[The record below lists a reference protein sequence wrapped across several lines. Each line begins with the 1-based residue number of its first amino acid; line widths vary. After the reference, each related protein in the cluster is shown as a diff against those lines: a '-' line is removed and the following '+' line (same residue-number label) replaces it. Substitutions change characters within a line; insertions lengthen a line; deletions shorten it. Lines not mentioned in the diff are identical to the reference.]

1 LHYGAKHGELAGFTR
16 GGSVRSAECIPL
28 GALPPYLLV
37 TGGHDMKLA
46 ESILAVAT
54 AVLMLAPMAP
64 AQKDLS
70 TSGIRF
76 WVERADAI
84 RMPETY
90 DADNYFNSYQ
100 LGTNSFRGFTANGC
114 HGSSYKPNC
123 TQAIDGTAV
132 WDATATDPSSSYH
145 EDVLYGQLNNNPLV
159 SWAMCG
165 QWLNSTISY
174 NGVLYGF
181 SHGEN
186 PSTTDLS
193 AKKCSDSSTHH
204 KTMTLFTSADSGL
217 TWDHTSPTLII
228 DSTDN
233 NTGTTGE
240 SGEGDCNVIPGTT
253 YAYLFCR
260 HPSNTASDGTRFDTT
275 GLARAPLSNLTSF
288 VKYDSGWG
296 SQPGVNGQ
304 DSDIPG
310 YLNDGTDA
318 PSSILGTSA
327 TYWKDKGWVMLLGV
341 SDSKFNG
348 VKISFTGLS
357 NLGTNTVQFT
367 TFRYPLMGDEGYYF
381 KSNPTRNAYLYP
393 AALNLLDGTRSF
405 DLTQKGQF
413 ELVYGFVPHYN
424 TLEQRI
430 LAMRSVTVTTSST
443 AQDPQVL
450 VALTTRLDT
459 SFNQRYSSTQPV
471 EYGAEPYSPVSFS
484 DVEIDTVG
492 YLPQFFTTSP
502 LFPASPTS
510 QGQTLTKIVE
520 CTSTA
525 PWPSGHPDHL
535 ITTTGCDASYYEDTV
550 AGYSYPNQ
558 PATGNSVQIYRCTS
572 TANGTHWVSA
582 SNTCEVNGVSLG
594 KSEKSLGWIL
604 TK

>member
-1 LHYGAKHGELAGFTR
+1 
-16 GGSVRSAECIPL
+16 
-28 GALPPYLLV
+28 
-37 TGGHDMKLA
+37 MKLA
-46 ESILAVAT
+46 GRIFAVAT
-54 AVLMLAPMAP
+54 AVLVLAPMAP
-64 AQKDLS
+64 AQKDLA

-114 HGSSYKPNC
+114 HGSTYKPNC

-132 WDATATDPSSSYH
+132 WDVTATDPGSKYH
-145 EDVLYGQLNNNPLV
+145 ESVLYGQLNGIPEA

-165 QWLNSTISY
+165 QWLNSTISSG
-174 NGVLYGF
+174 GVLYGF

-186 PSTTDLS
+186 PSSADLS
-193 AKKCSDSSTHH
+193 SKTCGNSSTHH
-204 KTMTLFTSADSGL
+204 KTMTLFTSTDSGL

-233 NTGTTGE
+233 VSGSSGE
-240 SGEGDCNVIPGTT
+240 SGEGDCNIIPGTT

-260 HPSNTASDGTRFDTT
+260 HPSNTSSDPSRFDTT
-275 GLARAPLSNLTSF
+275 ALARAPLSNLTSF

-310 YLNDGTDA
+310 YLNDGTDTV
-318 PSSILGTSA
+318 SYKLGTSA

-341 SDSKFNG
+341 SDSSFNG
-348 VKISFTGLS
+348 IKMSFTGIS
-357 NLGTNTVQFT
+357 NLGTNSVQFT

-381 KSNPTRNAYLYP
+381 VSKPTHNAYLYP

-424 TLEQRI
+424 TLAQRI

-459 SFNQRYSSTQPV
+459 NFNQRYSSTQPV
-471 EYGAEPYSPVSFS
+471 EYGLDADHSEPVGSFS
-484 DVEIDTVG
+484 QIEVDTVG

-502 LFPASPTS
+502 LFPSTPTS
-510 QGQTLTKIVE
+510 QGQTLTKLVE
-520 CTSTA
+520 CTSST
-525 PWPSGHPDHL
+525 PWPDGHPDHMV
-535 ITTTGCDASYYEDTV
+535 TTSQCDNTTQWIEDTT
-550 AGYSYPNQ
+550 AGYSYPSK
-558 PATGNSVQIYRCTS
+558 PATGNSVQIYRCSS
-572 TANGTHWVSA
+572 TANGTHWVST
-582 SNTCEVNGVSLG
+582 SSTCAVNGVSLG
-594 KSEKSLGWIL
+594 TSEKSLGWIV

>member
-1 LHYGAKHGELAGFTR
+1 MKTR
-16 GGSVRSAECIPL
+16 AS
-28 GALPPYLLV
+28 LLTLLSTLFFLTTV
-37 TGGHDMKLA
+37 VH
-46 ESILAVAT
+46 
-54 AVLMLAPMAP
+54 
-64 AQKDLS
+64 AQKDLT

-123 TQAIDGTAV
+123 THAIDGTAV
-132 WDATATDPSSSYH
+132 WDVTTTDPSSSYH
-145 EDVLYGQLNNNPLV
+145 ENVLYGQLNGTPQA

-165 QWLNSTISY
+165 QWLNSTISS

-186 PSTTDLS
+186 PSATDLPS
-193 AKKCSDSSTHH
+193 KYCGHSSTHH
-204 KTMTLFTSADSGL
+204 KTMTLFTSNDSGL
-217 TWDHTSPTLII
+217 TWNTNPVLII

-233 NTGTTGE
+233 NSGSSGE
-240 SGEGDCNVIPGTT
+240 SGEGDCNIIPGTT

-260 HPSNTASDGTRFDTT
+260 HPSNTSSDPSRFDTT
-275 GLARAPLSNLTSF
+275 GLARAPLSDLTSF
-288 VKYDSGWG
+288 VKYDNGWG

-318 PSSILGTSA
+318 VSYKLGTSA

-341 SDSKFNG
+341 SDSNFNG
-348 VKISFTGLS
+348 IKMSFTGLS
-357 NLGTNTVQFT
+357 NLGTNNVQFT
-367 TFRYPLMGDEGYYF
+367 TFPYPLMGDEGYF
-381 KSNPTRNAYLYP
+381 FASNPTHNAYLYP

-413 ELVYGFVPHYN
+413 EFAYGFVPHYN

-430 LAMRSVTVTTSST
+430 LAMRSVTVATSST
-443 AQDPQVL
+443 PQDPQVL
-450 VALTTRLDT
+450 VALTTRYD
-459 SFNQRYSSTQPV
+459 SNFNQRYSSTQPV
-471 EYGAEPYSPVSFS
+471 EYGVEPYNPVSFS
-484 DVEIDTVG
+484 QVEVDTVG
-492 YLPQFFTTSP
+492 YLPQFFS
-502 LFPASPTS
+502 ANPTS

-525 PWPSGHPDHL
+525 PWPAGHPDHL
-535 ITTTGCDASYYEDTV
+535 VTTNSCDNQYYEDTT
-550 AGYSYPNQ
+550 AGYSYPSK
-558 PATGNSVQIYRCTS
+558 PATGNSVQIYRCSS
-572 TANGTHWVSA
+572 TANGTHWVST
-582 SNTCEVNGVSLG
+582 SSSCEVNGVSLG
-594 KSEKSLGWIL
+594 TVEKSLGWIL

>member
-1 LHYGAKHGELAGFTR
+1 MRCCLTLF
-16 GGSVRSAECIPL
+16 
-28 GALPPYLLV
+28 V
-37 TGGHDMKLA
+37 TEGTKMKLA
-46 ESILAVAT
+46 GSILAVVT
-54 AVLMLAPMAP
+54 AVLVFAPMAP
-64 AQKDLS
+64 AQKDLGTS
-70 TSGIRF
+70 TIRF

-114 HGSSYKPNC
+114 HGSTDKPNC

-132 WDATATDPSSSYH
+132 WDVTATDPGSSYH
-145 EDVLYGQLNNNPLV
+145 ENVLYGQSNGTPMA

-165 QWLNSTISY
+165 QWLNSTISQ

-186 PSTTDLS
+186 PSTADLPS
-193 AKKCSDSSTHH
+193 KTCGHSSTHH
-204 KTMTLFTSADSGL
+204 KTMSLFTSTDSGL
-217 TWDHTSPTLII
+217 TWATPTLII

-233 NTGTTGE
+233 VSGSSGE
-240 SGEGDCNVIPGTT
+240 SGEGDCNIIPGTT

-260 HPSNTASDGTRFDTT
+260 HPSNTSSDPSRFDTT

-288 VKYDSGWG
+288 VKYDNGWG
-296 SQPGVNGQ
+296 TQPGVNGA

-318 PSSILGTSA
+318 LSHKLGTSA

-341 SDSKFNG
+341 SDSNFNG
-348 VKISFTGLS
+348 IKLSFTGLS
-357 NLGTNTVQFT
+357 NLGTNSVQFT
-367 TFRYPLMGDEGYYF
+367 TFPYPLMGDDGYF
-381 KSNPTRNAYLYP
+381 FASNPAHNAYLYP
-393 AALNLLDGTRSF
+393 AAVNLLDGTRSF
-405 DLTQKGQF
+405 DLTQKAQF
-413 ELVYGFVPHYN
+413 EFVYGFVPHYN
-424 TLEQRI
+424 TLGQRI
-430 LAMRSVTVTTSST
+430 LAMRSVTVNTSST

-459 SFNQRYSSTQPV
+459 NFNQRYSSTQPV
-471 EYGAEPYSPVSFS
+471 EYGVEPYSPVSFS
-484 DVEIDTVG
+484 QVEVDTVG
-492 YLPQFFTTSP
+492 YLPQFFSTT
-502 LFPASPTS
+502 PTS

-525 PWPSGHPDHL
+525 PWPAGHPDHL
-535 ITTTGCDASYYEDTV
+535 MTTGSCDANYYEDTT
-550 AGYSYPNQ
+550 AGYSYPSK
-558 PATGNSVQIYRCTS
+558 PATGNSVQIYRCSS
-572 TANGTHWVSA
+572 TANGTHWVS
-582 SNTCEVNGVSLG
+582 SSSTCQVNGVSIG
-594 KSEKSLGWIL
+594 TAEKSLGWIL

>member
-1 LHYGAKHGELAGFTR
+1 
-16 GGSVRSAECIPL
+16 
-28 GALPPYLLV
+28 
-37 TGGHDMKLA
+37 MKLA
-46 ESILAVAT
+46 GSILAVAT
-54 AVLMLAPMAP
+54 AVLMLAPIAP

-100 LGTNSFRGFTANGC
+100 PGTNSFRGFTANGC
-114 HGSSYKPNC
+114 HDSDHKPNC

-132 WDATATDPSSSYH
+132 WDATATYPSSSYH
-145 EDVLYGQLNNNPLV
+145 EDVLYGQLNSNPLV

-193 AKKCSDSSTHH
+193 ATKTCGDSSTHH
-204 KTMTLFTSADSGL
+204 KTMTLFTSTNSGL

-233 NTGTTGE
+233 SSGPSGE
-240 SGEGDCNVIPGTT
+240 SGEGDCNIIPGTT
-253 YAYLFCR
+253 YAYMFCR
-260 HPSNTASDGTRFDTT
+260 HPSNTTSDGSRFDTT
-275 GLARAPLSNLTSF
+275 GLARAALSNLTSF
-288 VKYDSGWG
+288 VKYDNGWG

-318 PSSILGTSA
+318 VSYKLGTSA

-341 SDSKFNG
+341 SDSSFNG
-348 VKISFTGLS
+348 IKMSFTALS
-357 NLGTNTVQFT
+357 NLGTNDVQFT
-367 TFRYPLMGDEGYYF
+367 TFPYPLMGDEGYYF
-381 KSNPTRNAYLYP
+381 ASNPTRNAYLYP

-405 DLTQKGQF
+405 DLTQKAQF

-430 LAMRSVTVTTSST
+430 LAMRSVTVSTSST

-450 VALTTRLDT
+450 VALTTRFDS

-471 EYGAEPYSPVSFS
+471 EYGVEPFSPVSFS
-484 DVEIDTVG
+484 QIEVDTVG
-492 YLPQFFTTSP
+492 YLPQFFSGTNP
-502 LFPASPTS
+502 PMS

-525 PWPSGHPDHL
+525 PWPAGHPDHL
-535 ITTTGCDASYYEDTV
+535 ITTSSCDSNYYEDTV
-550 AGYSYPNQ
+550 AGYSYPSK
-558 PATGNSVQIYRCTS
+558 PATGNSVEIYRCS
-572 TANGTHWVSA
+572 GNANSTHWVST
-582 SNTCEVNGVSLG
+582 SNTCVVSGVSIG
-594 KSEKSLGWIL
+594 KSEKSLGWII

>member
-1 LHYGAKHGELAGFTR
+1 MKVTARLLALSTM
-16 GGSVRSAECIPL
+16 
-28 GALPPYLLV
+28 LLLL
-37 TGGHDMKLA
+37 TPIDF
-46 ESILAVAT
+46 
-54 AVLMLAPMAP
+54 

-114 HGSSYKPNC
+114 HGSTDKPNC

-132 WDATATDPSSSYH
+132 WDATAADPSSSYH
-145 EDVLYGQLNNNPLV
+145 ENVLYGQSNGTPMV

-165 QWLNSTISY
+165 QWLNSTISS

-186 PSTTDLS
+186 PSAADLPS
-193 AKKCSDSSTHH
+193 KYCGNSSTHH
-204 KTMTLFTSADSGL
+204 KTMTLFTSTDSGL
-217 TWDHTSPTLII
+217 TWEHTSPVLII

-233 NTGTTGE
+233 SSGTSGE
-240 SGEGDCNVIPGTT
+240 SGEGDCNVISGTT
-253 YAYLFCR
+253 YAYMFCR
-260 HPSNTASDGTRFDTT
+260 HPSNTTSDPSRFDTT
-275 GLARAPLSNLTSF
+275 GLARAPLSNLANF
-288 VKYDSGWG
+288 IKYDNGWG

-304 DSDIPG
+304 DSDLVG

-318 PSSILGTSA
+318 TSSILGTSA

-348 VKISFTGLS
+348 VKLSFTGLS
-357 NLGTNTVQFT
+357 NLGTNSVQFT
-367 TFRYPLMGDEGYYF
+367 TFAYPLMGDDGYYF
-381 KSNPTRNAYLYP
+381 ASNPTHNAYLYP

-413 ELVYGFVPHYN
+413 EFVYGFVPHYN

-450 VALTTRLDT
+450 VALTTRYDST
-459 SFNQRYSSTQPV
+459 FNQRYSSTQPV
-471 EYGAEPYSPVSFS
+471 EYGVEPYSPVSFS
-484 DVEIDTVG
+484 EIEVDTVG
-492 YLPQFFTTSP
+492 YLPQFFPGSSAP
-502 LFPASPTS
+502 VS
-510 QGQTLTKIVE
+510 QGQTLTRIVE

-535 ITTTGCDASYYEDTV
+535 ITTTSCDNQYYEDTT
-550 AGYSYPNQ
+550 AGYSYPNK
-558 PATGNSVQIYRCTS
+558 PATGNSVEIYRCSS
-572 TANGTHWVSA
+572 TANGTHWVS
-582 SNTCEVNGVSLG
+582 SSSTCSGLG
-594 KSEKSLGWIL
+594 TAEKPLGWIL

>member
-1 LHYGAKHGELAGFTR
+1 MKIRA
-16 GGSVRSAECIPL
+16 S
-28 GALPPYLLV
+28 LLSLS
-37 TGGHDMKLA
+37 TML
-46 ESILAVAT
+46 L
-54 AVLMLAPMAP
+54 LLAPGVQ
-64 AQKDLS
+64 AQKDLA

-100 LGTNSFRGFTANGC
+100 VGTNSFRGFTANGC
-114 HGSSYKPNC
+114 HGSTDKPNC

-132 WDATATDPSSSYH
+132 WDATATDPSSNYH
-145 EDVLYGQLNNNPLV
+145 ENVLYGQSNGTPMAN
-159 SWAMCG
+159 WAMCG
-165 QWLNSTISY
+165 QWLNSTIKY

-186 PSTTDLS
+186 PSATDLPT
-193 AKKCSDSSTHH
+193 KTCGNSSTHH

-217 TWDHTSPTLII
+217 TWQSPVLVI

-233 NTGTTGE
+233 VSGSSGE
-240 SGEGDCNVIPGTT
+240 SGEGDCNTIAGTT
-253 YAYLFCR
+253 YAYMFCR
-260 HPSNTASDGTRFDTT
+260 HPSNTSSDPTRFDTT

-288 VKYDSGWG
+288 VKYDNGWG
-296 SQPGVNGQ
+296 SQSGVNGN

-318 PSSILGTSA
+318 VSYKLGTSA

-341 SDSKFNG
+341 SDPNFNG
-348 VKISFTGLS
+348 VKISFTALS
-357 NLGTNTVQFT
+357 NLGTNNVQFT
-367 TFRYPLMGDEGYYF
+367 TFPYPLMGDEGYYF
-381 KSNPTRNAYLYP
+381 AKNPTRNAYLYP

-413 ELVYGFVPHYN
+413 EFVYGFVPHYN
-424 TLEQRI
+424 TLAQRI

-450 VALTTRLDT
+450 VALTTRYDST
-459 SFNQRYSSTQPV
+459 FNQRYSSTQPV
-471 EYGAEPYSPVSFS
+471 EYGVEPYSPVSFS
-484 DVEIDTVG
+484 QVEVDTVG
-492 YLPQFFTTSP
+492 YLPQFFSTT
-502 LFPASPTS
+502 PTS

-525 PWPSGHPDHL
+525 PWPAAHPDHL
-535 ITTTGCDASYYEDTV
+535 ITTNSCDSQYYEDTV
-550 AGYSYPNQ
+550 AGYSYPVK
-558 PATGNSVQIYRCTS
+558 PATGNSVQIYRCS
-572 TANGTHWVSA
+572 SAANGTHWVS
-582 SNTCEVNGVSLG
+582 SSSTCDGLG
-594 KSEKSLGWIL
+594 TKEKSLGWIL

>member
-1 LHYGAKHGELAGFTR
+1 
-16 GGSVRSAECIPL
+16 
-28 GALPPYLLV
+28 
-37 TGGHDMKLA
+37 MKLA
-46 ESILAVAT
+46 GSILAVAT
-54 AVLMLAPMAP
+54 AVLVLAPTAP

-114 HGSSYKPNC
+114 HGSTDKPNC

-132 WDATATDPSSSYH
+132 WDVTATDPSSSYH
-145 EDVLYGQLNNNPLV
+145 ENVLYGQSNGTPEA

-165 QWLNSTISY
+165 QWLNSTISSG
-174 NGVLYGF
+174 GVLYGF

-186 PSTTDLS
+186 PSTADLPS
-193 AKKCSDSSTHH
+193 KTCGHSSTHH
-204 KTMTLFTSADSGL
+204 KTMTLFTSTDSGL
-217 TWDHTSPTLII
+217 TWATPTLII

-233 NTGTTGE
+233 VSGSSGE
-240 SGEGDCNVIPGTT
+240 SGEGDCNIIAGTT

-260 HPSNTASDGTRFDTT
+260 HPSNTSSDPSRFDTT

-288 VKYDSGWG
+288 VKYDNGWG
-296 SQPGVNGQ
+296 SQPGVNGA

-318 PSSILGTSA
+318 LSHKLGTSA

-341 SDSKFNG
+341 SDSNFNG
-348 VKISFTGLS
+348 IKLSFTALS
-357 NLGTNTVQFT
+357 NLGTSSVQFT
-367 TFRYPLMGDEGYYF
+367 TFPYPLMGDDGYYF
-381 KSNPTRNAYLYP
+381 ASNPAHNGYLYP

-405 DLTQKGQF
+405 DLTKKGQF
-413 ELVYGFVPHYN
+413 EFVYGFVPHYN
-424 TLEQRI
+424 TLAQRI
-430 LAMRSVTVTTSST
+430 LAMRSVSVTTSGT

-459 SFNQRYSSTQPV
+459 NLNQRYSSTQPV
-471 EYGAEPYSPVSFS
+471 EYGLDAHHSEPVGSFS
-484 DVEIDTVG
+484 QIEVDTLG
-492 YLPQFFTTSP
+492 YLAQFATANP
-502 LFPASPTS
+502 VS
-510 QGQTLTKIVE
+510 QGQSLTKLVE
-520 CTSTA
+520 CTSTV
-525 PWPSGHPDHL
+525 PWPDGHPDHM
-535 ITTTGCDASYYEDTV
+535 ITSSQCDNTTQWIEDTT
-550 AGYSYPNQ
+550 AGYSYPSK
-558 PATGNSVQIYRCTS
+558 PATGNSVQIYRCS
-572 TANGTHWVSA
+572 SNANGTHWVST
-582 SNTCEVNGVSLG
+582 SSTCQVNGVSIG
-594 KSEKSLGWIL
+594 NPEKPLGWIL

>member
-1 LHYGAKHGELAGFTR
+1 MKVKAPLLALSTM
-16 GGSVRSAECIPL
+16 
-28 GALPPYLLV
+28 LL
-37 TGGHDMKLA
+37 L
-46 ESILAVAT
+46 
-54 AVLMLAPMAP
+54 LAPRIH

-70 TSGIRF
+70 TTGIRF

-90 DADNYFNSYQ
+90 DADNYFNSYE

-114 HGSSYKPNC
+114 HNYSEHGPNC

-132 WDATATDPSSSYH
+132 WDVAATDPSSSYH
-145 EDVLYGQLNNNPLV
+145 EDVLYGQLNGTPTTN
-159 SWAMCG
+159 WAKCG
-165 QWLNSTISY
+165 QWLNSTISQ

-186 PSTTDLS
+186 P
-193 AKKCSDSSTHH
+193 AIGVNGNCSPSSTHH
-204 KTMTLFTSADSGL
+204 KTMTLFTSTDQGL
-217 TWDHTSPTLII
+217 TWSTPVLII
-228 DSTDN
+228 DSTD
-233 NTGTTGE
+233 TGSGE
-240 SGEGDCNVIPGTT
+240 SGEGDCNIIPGTT

-260 HPSNTASDGTRFDTT
+260 HPTNTTSDPNRFDTT
-275 GLARAPLSNLTSF
+275 GLARAPLSNLTTF
-288 VKYDSGWG
+288 VKYDNGWG

-318 PSSILGTSA
+318 LSSKLGTSA

-341 SDSKFNG
+341 SDASFNG
-348 VKISFTGLS
+348 IKLSFTGLS
-357 NLGTNTVQFT
+357 NLGTNNVQFT
-367 TFRYPLMGDEGYYF
+367 TFPYPLMGDEGYYF
-381 KSNPTRNAYLYP
+381 ASNPTHNAYLYP

-413 ELVYGFVPHYN
+413 EFVYGFVPHYN
-424 TLEQRI
+424 TLGQRI

-459 SFNQRYSSTQPV
+459 NFNQRYSSTQPV
-471 EYGAEPYSPVSFS
+471 EYGVEPYSPVSFS
-484 DVEIDTVG
+484 QVEVDTVG
-492 YLPQFFTTSP
+492 YLPQFFSTTP
-502 LFPASPTS
+502 KS
-510 QGQTLTKIVE
+510 QGQTLTKMVE

-525 PWPSGHPDHL
+525 PWPAGHPDHL
-535 ITTTGCDASYYEDTV
+535 ITTNSCDSNYYEDTV
-550 AGYSYPNQ
+550 AGYSYPSK
-558 PATGNSVQIYRCTS
+558 PATGNSVEIYRCSS
-572 TANGTHWVSA
+572 TANGTHWVS
-582 SNTCEVNGVSLG
+582 SSSTCSGIG
-594 KSEKSLGWIL
+594 KAEKSLGWIL

>member
-1 LHYGAKHGELAGFTR
+1 MKTR
-16 GGSVRSAECIPL
+16 AS
-28 GALPPYLLV
+28 LLTLLSTLFFLTTV
-37 TGGHDMKLA
+37 VH
-46 ESILAVAT
+46 
-54 AVLMLAPMAP
+54 
-64 AQKDLS
+64 AQKDLT

-100 LGTNSFRGFTANGC
+100 LGANSFRGFTANGC

-132 WDATATDPSSSYH
+132 WDVTATDPSSSYH
-145 EDVLYGQLNNNPLV
+145 ENVLYGQLNGTPQA

-165 QWLNSTISY
+165 QWLNSTIAS

-186 PSTTDLS
+186 PSTTDLPS
-193 AKKCSDSSTHH
+193 KYCGHSSTHH
-204 KTMTLFTSADSGL
+204 KTMTLFSSNDSGL
-217 TWDHTSPTLII
+217 TWNTPVLII

-233 NTGTTGE
+233 NSGSSGE
-240 SGEGDCNVIPGTT
+240 SGEGDCNIIPGTT

-260 HPSNTASDGTRFDTT
+260 HPSNTSSDPSRFDTT
-275 GLARAPLSNLTSF
+275 GLARAPLSDFTSF
-288 VKYDSGWG
+288 VKYDNGWG

-318 PSSILGTSA
+318 VSYKLGTSA

-341 SDSKFNG
+341 SDSNFNG
-348 VKISFTGLS
+348 IKMSFTGLS
-357 NLGTNTVQFT
+357 NLGTNNVQFT
-367 TFRYPLMGDEGYYF
+367 TFPYPLMGDEGYF
-381 KSNPTRNAYLYP
+381 FASNPTHNAYLYP

-413 ELVYGFVPHYN
+413 ELAYGFVPHYN
-424 TLEQRI
+424 TLAQRI
-430 LAMRSVTVTTSST
+430 LAMRSVSVTTSST
-443 AQDPQVL
+443 PQDPQVL
-450 VALTTRLDT
+450 VALTTRYDST
-459 SFNQRYSSTQPV
+459 FNQRYSSTQPV
-471 EYGAEPYSPVSFS
+471 EYGVEPYNPVSFS
-484 DVEIDTVG
+484 QVEVNTLG
-492 YLPQFFTTSP
+492 YLPQFFSTN
-502 LFPASPTS
+502 PTS

-525 PWPSGHPDHL
+525 PWPAGHPDHL
-535 ITTTGCDASYYEDTV
+535 VTTNSCDNQYYEDTT
-550 AGYSYPNQ
+550 AGYSYPSK
-558 PATGNSVQIYRCTS
+558 PATGNSVQIYRCSS
-572 TANGTHWVSA
+572 TANGTHWVST
-582 SNTCEVNGVSLG
+582 SSSCEVNGASLG
-594 KSEKSLGWIL
+594 TVEKSLGWIL